1 MGDQSVSTKDSWFV
15 NTWDRHLGMPRF
27 ALDKKKGTYSV
38 EATPRN
44 NAERVVQERV
54 VRKVADRFGLQ
65 PAEIQAI
72 MWGYEQRLYRKLG
85 SQTQTEDYTYAA
97 KKIVE
102 KLYGEDEAIAA
113 ERATSDGP
121 FFSPLETLQQNEEA
135 SQSMKQD
142 NLNSNSAS
150 SMFLQEGNPNV
161 VANGR
166 ITPTI
171 LPYANK
177 RRK

>member
-1 MGDQSVSTKDSWFV
+1 MDQDGLLYGSQLLGPKFSTFANNMGDQSVSTKDSWFV

-27 ALDKKKGTYSV
+27 ALDKKEGTYSV

-85 SQTQTEDYTYAA
+85 SQTPTEDYTYVA

-113 ERATSDGP
+113 
-121 FFSPLETLQQNEEA
+121 NE
-135 SQSMKQD
+135 Q
-142 NLNSNSAS
+142 L
-150 SMFLQEGNPNV
+150 
-161 VANGR
+161 R
-166 ITPTI
+166 WTI
-171 LPYANK
+171 FQPS
-177 RRK
+177 